1 MRVEV
6 PYPKPRRASSSE
18 TLFLFGIAV
27 APSILT
33 LGILAFF
40 ALAVWRLP

>member
-1 MRVEV
+1 MHPDL
-6 PYPKPRRASSSE
+6 PYTKPRRPSLSE

-27 APSILT
+27 VPSILT